1 MAEDV
6 VADSVNSSKKLAS
19 WFQVTRDWA
28 KRNPLAA
35 ALLLTIIAT
44 LVYFFGFV
52 KLFMNGNL
60 STWTWAWQ
68 AWNPETNYEHAK
80 IIPLITVFL
89 VWHARNKLKVAPI
102 GSSRWGWLFIG
113 IGLFL
118 FVAGARTLQA
128 RLTLTSLPFLLFGVV
143 LYVWGRHV
151 ARILL
156 FPIAFLLFMVP
167 LNFLTQAT
175 TRLQFIETG
184 AASAICNFFG
194 LAVYT
199 IGTSVNAANESF
211 HFQIDEGCSG
221 IRSLMAIAMLS
232 AVYGHLSQNRLWK
245 KLAIFAAALL
255 FAIIGN
261 TCRLV
266 SIIVMARV
274 FGQDLAGGPYHV
286 ISGYLSF
293 PFAIGAMLLFGKL
306 LNMNAKVGK
315 GSGTAKESISYD
327 Y

>member
-1 MAEDV
+1 MADDI
-6 VADSVNSSKKLAS
+6 VADPVSNSKAPVN
-19 WFQVTRDWA
+19 WFQTILDWA
-28 KRNPLAA
+28 KRDPLAA
-35 ALLLTIIAT
+35 ALLFTIIAT

-52 KLFMNGNL
+52 KLFTNGSL
-60 STWTWAWQ
+60 STWIWAWQ
-68 AWNPETNYEHAK
+68 AWNAENNYEHAK
-80 IIPLITVFL
+80 IIPFIAVFL

-102 GSSRWGWLFIG
+102 SSSQWGWLFIG
-113 IGLFL
+113 LGLFL

-128 RLTLTSLPFLLFGVV
+128 RLALTSLPFLLFGVV
-143 LYVWGRHV
+143 LYVWGRNI

-175 TRLQFIETG
+175 SNLQFIETG
-184 AASAICNFFG
+184 AASEVCNFFG

-199 IGTSVNAANESF
+199 IGTTINAANDSF

-232 AVYGHLSQNRLWK
+232 AIYGHLSQDRLWK

-261 TCRLV
+261 TGRLV

-293 PFAIGAMLLFGKL
+293 PFAIAAMLLFGKL
-306 LNMNAKVGK
+306 LNINPK
-315 GSGTAKESISYD
+315 GEKGAVTAKESVSHD

>member
-1 MAEDV
+1 MAEDIV
-6 VADSVNSSKKLAS
+6 TDSVTGSKAS
-19 WFQVTRDWA
+19 ANWLQVTRDWT
-28 KRNPLAA
+28 KRDPLAA

-60 STWTWAWQ
+60 STWIWAWQ

-102 GSSRWGWLFIG
+102 SSSRWGWLFIG

-156 FPIAFLLFMVP
+156 FPIAFLFFMVP

-175 TRLQFIETG
+175 TKLQFIETG

-194 LAVYT
+194 VAVYT
-199 IGTSVNAANESF
+199 IGTSVNAANQSF

-221 IRSLMAIAMLS
+221 IRSLMAIAILS
-232 AVYGHLSQNRLWK
+232 AVYGHLTQNRLWK

-261 TCRLV
+261 TGRLV
-266 SIIVMARV
+266 SIIVVARL

-306 LNMNAKVGK
+306 LNINPK
-315 GSGTAKESISYD
+315 GVKGVRSAKESISYD
-327 Y
+327 R

>member
-1 MAEDV
+1 MADEILAEAV
-6 VADSVNSSKKLAS
+6 SDSKAPVN
-19 WFQVTRDWA
+19 WFRTPSDWA

-35 ALLLTIIAT
+35 ALLLAIVAT
-44 LVYFFGFV
+44 LVYFVGFV
-52 KLFMNGNL
+52 KDFANGSI
-60 STWTWAWQ
+60 STSTWAWQ
-68 AWNPETNYEHAK
+68 AWSPETNYEHAK

-89 VWHARNKLKVAPI
+89 VWHARNKLKVAPVS
-102 GSSRWGWLFIG
+102 SSRWGWLFVG

-128 RLTLTSLPFLLFGVV
+128 RLALTSLPFLLFGIV
-143 LYVWGRHV
+143 LYVWGKHV

-175 TRLQFIETG
+175 SNLQFIETG

-199 IGTSVNAANESF
+199 IGTSVNAANQSF

-245 KLAIFAAALL
+245 KQA
-255 FAIIGN
+255 
-261 TCRLV
+261 
-266 SIIVMARV
+266 
-274 FGQDLAGGPYHV
+274 
-286 ISGYLSF
+286 
-293 PFAIGAMLLFGKL
+293 
-306 LNMNAKVGK
+306 
-315 GSGTAKESISYD
+315 ISYD
-327 Y
+327 H

>member
-1 MAEDV
+1 MDQILRV
-6 VADSVNSSKKLAS
+6 DTHGDSFFGWCRK
-19 WFQVTRDWA
+19 
-28 KRNPLAA
+28 NPVPA
-35 ALLLTIIAT
+35 ALIAAVMVT
-44 LVYFFGFV
+44 LVYFFGFI
-52 KLFMNGNL
+52 KLFMNGTL
-60 STWTWAWQ
+60 STWSWAWQ

-113 IGLFL
+113 VGLFL
-118 FVAGARTLQA
+118 FIAGARTLQA
-128 RLTLTSLPFLLFGVV
+128 RLALTSLPFLLFGVV
-143 LYVWGRHV
+143 LCVWGKHV

-199 IGTSVNAANESF
+199 IGTSISAANESF

-261 TCRLV
+261 TGRLV

-306 LNMNAKVGK
+306 LNMNAQGAN